1 MGHEAHEAKAG
12 SSAEASVKAAT
23 GLIVATVGTFNP
35 VAGMALGALKE
46 FADTPIL
53 QLIERE
59 RARRE
64 ERAAR
69 ALQAGSEESQQSLD
83 RLVQTIETSP
93 ELLALMS
100 ETVQAAMETPLTEK
114 IVALGRC
121 LGRGVRDEAS
131 VDAERLRVRGLAGIE
146 SPEVKLLEVLAKET
160 HPTPEGWYQERF
172 PGWRRPEILT
182 ELPGFA
188 NVLDAS
194 IARLAAEGI
203 ITDDGAGRL
212 AMTDD
217 DPREMWILTNF
228 GRDCLSLLRAVSPGT
243 SLSSSSPNEPPEAV
257 TPTSD

>member
-1 MGHEAHEAKAG
+1 MGHEGSEKKAG
-12 SSAEASVKAAT
+12 SAAEAGVKAST
-23 GLIVATVGTFNP
+23 GVIVATVGMFNP

-46 FADTPIL
+46 YVDAPIL

-69 ALQAGSEESQQSLD
+69 ALQAGSEEAQRSLD

-93 ELLALMS
+93 DLLALMS

-114 IVALGRC
+114 IIALGRC

-146 SPEVKLLEVLAKET
+146 APEVKLLEVLAKET

-172 PGWRRPEILT
+172 PGWRHPELLT
-182 ELPGFA
+182 ELPGFVK
-188 NVLDAS
+188 VLDAS

-203 ITDDGAGRL
+203 VRDDGLGRV
-212 AMTDD
+212 AMSDD
-217 DPREMWILTNF
+217 DPREMWVLTAF
-228 GRDCLSLLRAVSPGT
+228 GSDCLSLLRAVSAG
-243 SLSSSSPNEPPEAV
+243 E
-257 TPTSD
+257 

>member
-1 MGHEAHEAKAG
+1 MGHEAQEMKAG
-12 SSAEASVKAAT
+12 SSAEAGVKAIT
-23 GLIVATVGTFNP
+23 GVIVAAVGAFNP
-35 VAGMALGALKE
+35 VVGMGLGALKE
-46 FADTPIL
+46 FADTPIVR
-53 QLIERE
+53 LIERE

-69 ALQAGSEESQQSLD
+69 ALQASSEESQRSLD
-83 RLVQTIETSP
+83 RLAQTIETSP
-93 ELLALMS
+93 DLLALMS

-172 PGWRRPEILT
+172 PGWRRPEILD
-182 ELPGFA
+182 ELPGFT

-203 ITDDGAGRL
+203 ITDDGIGRL
-212 AMTDD
+212 PTKGG
-217 DPREMWILTNF
+217 DPREMWILTTF

-243 SLSSSSPNEPPEAV
+243 PLPSSSPDEPPQGDGV
-257 TPTSD
+257 G